1 MKFNRVNL
9 FEGFINEAKYTVR
22 WSDGVQDGKE
32 LRSEKEA
39 MQYAKGLIKSLK
51 KLQYVSVHKPGM
63 SSTADK
69 KDLLAWWGDGS
80 YWDNKAKKDKTL
92 YDMQIEESVVN
103 EISTQAGL
111 DDVIKGRTT
120 SIEGIKMSKELA
132 QGMMDW
138 IKMSPYGKKY
148 GKQIL
153 KGRIGSV
160 IKPANAFNIE
170 RYLDS
175 KTKKE
180 FKAIYKSVK
189 ESKVNE
195 EYVESMNIPA
205 LTAALSTI
213 DKQWSEWKNGPM
225 TEPSMIRP
233 AKKEL
238 LDFIMSNLKKSI
250 R

>member
-1 MKFNRVNL
+1 MLTLYITNKEIIPVNIPKIKASDL
-9 FEGFINEAKYTVR
+9 DIIPSGIGLVLVRSIVLSISSSNHIFI
-22 WSDGVQDGKE
+22 
-32 LRSEKEA
+32 
-39 MQYAKGLIKSLK
+39 
-51 KLQYVSVHKPGM
+51 
-63 SSTADK
+63 TAD
-69 KDLLAWWGDGS
+69 DPAPR
-80 YWDNKAKKDKTL
+80 
-92 YDMQIEESVVN
+92 
-103 EISTQAGL
+103 
-111 DDVIKGRTT
+111 VI
-120 SIEGIKMSKELA
+120 
-132 QGMMDW
+132 
-138 IKMSPYGKKY
+138 
-148 GKQIL
+148 
-153 KGRIGSV
+153 
-160 IKPANAFNIE
+160 
-170 RYLDS
+170 DS

-238 LDFIMSNLKKSI
+238 LDFIMANLKKSL